1 MITNLNVED
10 EIKKHYLADDGM
22 WLVEK
27 GKIKEAKL
35 LKEAHARILWLNS
48 QYKHYYNAY
57 NTGYQSSVIRYRD
70 EFTHYKQWLF
80 KEEKLKDDY
89 KLNYMERPWEIE
101 AWKNQELMFEYL
113 TMIYD
118 TTHEGFDYDKNAER
132 V

>member
-35 LKEAHARILWLNS
+35 LKEAHARILWLHS

-57 NTGYQSSVIRYRD
+57 NTGYQSSVTRYRD
-70 EFTHYKQWLF
+70 EIAELK
-80 KEEKLKDDY
+80 KELEEQKKINKRLIKLMDGVKS
-89 KLNYMERPWEIE
+89 
-101 AWKNQELMFEYL
+101 AV
-113 TMIYD
+113 
-118 TTHEGFDYDKNAER
+118 AEM
-132 V
+132 VLIDGETK